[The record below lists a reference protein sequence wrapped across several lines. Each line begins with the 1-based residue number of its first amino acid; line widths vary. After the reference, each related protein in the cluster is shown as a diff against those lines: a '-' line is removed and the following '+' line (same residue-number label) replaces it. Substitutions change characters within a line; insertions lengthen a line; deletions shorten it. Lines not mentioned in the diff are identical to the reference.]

1 LALVVLPGLLFT
13 LLGCGAVPVEPDETA
28 VVPVL
33 VAQAEMGQLSRGD
46 ILTGK
51 VVPRTEINL
60 VPKMAGIV
68 AAVPVAVGDRV
79 QAGRI
84 LLRFEAAELEAQLR
98 QAEAGVAAAESGLV
112 QAELAL
118 KQAQADYERM
128 KLLFDQGA
136 IPAADFEKVEVNYEL
151 ARDRADDQM
160 PAQLQQAE
168 AQRDLVRANLEN
180 AVVTAPIAGLVV
192 TRNVDPGELAS
203 QAVPVLTIVD
213 IDRVRV
219 VVDAPGKL
227 VNRLRIGQEVA
238 VRITAA
244 APEPLSGE
252 IISIA
257 PAIDP
262 QTRAYLVEIEL
273 PNPDHLLK
281 PGMFAEADLGAA
293 DDEQVLVL
301 RDAVFQRAGV
311 NAVFVYADGRVEL
324 REIVPGA
331 SDGRMMAVLEGLAA
345 GEVVVVS
352 GPGVLNDGM
361 EVEAQSSE
369 FKVLS
374 SGDKAGVK
382 V

>member
-1 LALVVLPGLLFT
+1 M
-13 LLGCGAVPVEPDETA
+13 EPEKVT

-33 VAQAEMGQLSRGD
+33 VAQAEMGRLSRGD
-46 ILTGK
+46 VLTGK

-68 AAVPVAVGDRV
+68 AVVPVVVGDRV
-79 QAGRI
+79 RAGQT

-112 QAELAL
+112 QAELAWE
-118 KQAQADYERM
+118 QAQADYERM
-128 KLLFDQGA
+128 KFLFDQGA
-136 IPAADFEKVEVNYEL
+136 IPAADFEKVKVNYKL
-151 ARDRADDQM
+151 ARDRAEDQV

-168 AQRDLVRANLEN
+168 AQRDFVQANLEN
-180 AVVTAPIAGLVV
+180 AVVTAPIAGLVAA
-192 TRNVDPGELAS
+192 RNVDPGELAS

-219 VVDAPGKL
+219 AVDAPGKL
-227 VNRLRIGQEVA
+227 VNQLRIGQEAAVQVVA
-238 VRITAA
+238 AV
-244 APEPLSGE
+244 PEPLSGE

-257 PAIDP
+257 PAVDP
-262 QTRAYLVEIEL
+262 RTRAYPVEIEL

-281 PGMFAEADLGAA
+281 PGMFAKVDLGAA
-293 DDEQVLVL
+293 DDERVLVP

-311 NAVFVYADGRVEL
+311 DAVFVYADGRVEL

-331 SDGRMMAVLEGLAA
+331 SDGRMMAVFEGLAA

-352 GPGVLNDGM
+352 GPEVLEGGM

-374 SGDKAGVK
+374 SGDKAEVK
-382 V
+382 AGIKV